1 MRIVN
6 VDISNFR
13 GIKKG
18 SFPFPK
24 DERIICIIGSGDS
37 CKSTLLKSIEWAL
50 WPSWNLVATDMDF
63 YKGNTSEPIVI
74 EVSVAE
80 FIDALLN
87 EEKYGLYLRDAD
99 AVISKEQND
108 EPKEQGLPVLT
119 VRLTIDSSLEPKW
132 EIVTNR
138 SEPKLISHRDRQL
151 LLCSSIGFDYE
162 KDFLWGR
169 NSVLQK
175 YTNSKDT
182 LHNAYTQVMRNAIKD
197 IKLGELDTTASQL
210 KDAGKQYGV
219 SFAGEVHNRI
229 LMQNGSF
236 STMVGVFDGEVPFV
250 QRGLGSKRLLS
261 MGMHINI
268 SDGASVLLVD
278 EIETGLEP
286 YRICALINEFR
297 RRHKNSG
304 QIIMTTHS
312 QNTITECSV
321 NELHVISAHN
331 GIVKLHGLVSGD
343 AEVDETT
350 QRIIR
355 TEPAAF
361 LCKRL
366 IVCEGK
372 TEVGLLRALDK
383 YMSESKGKRFAYFGV
398 GTALGGGGDKFFK
411 MSYLLQ
417 KCGYE
422 VSILMDSDLTKE
434 EEEKENARVL
444 HGIPVFDWEEGNA
457 LEEQLFSDSPTD
469 IINKLLLIAI
479 ENKTYEHVKTKL
491 TGKIPDEFLVVTE
504 DSIQIN
510 SNITD
515 EMKKMLGTIAK
526 RKNSEWYKRIDLGEV
541 IGDIILAQ
549 LDSFSPESRLI
560 TVLSQIESWV
570 IADE

>member
-1 MRIVN
+1 MIRDMRIVN

-13 GIKKG
+13 GIKQG

-24 DERIICIIGSGDS
+24 DKRIVCIIGSGDS

-50 WPSWNLVATDMDF
+50 WPSWNLIATDMDF
-63 YKGNTSEPIVI
+63 YEGNTSEPIVI

-87 EEKYGLYLRDAD
+87 EEKYGLYLRNAD
-99 AVISKEQND
+99 AVINKEQND
-108 EPKEQGLPVLT
+108 EPKEQDLPVLT
-119 VRLTIDSSLEPKW
+119 VRLMIDGSLEPKW

-138 SEPKLISHRDRQL
+138 SEPKLINHRDRQL

-169 NSVLQK
+169 NSILQK
-175 YTNSKDT
+175 YTNSRDT

-197 IKLGELDTTASQL
+197 IKLDELDTTASQL
-210 KDAGKQYGV
+210 RDTGKQYGV
-219 SFAGEVHNRI
+219 SFAGEVHNKI
-229 LMQNGSF
+229 LMQNGSL
-236 STMVGVFDGEVPFV
+236 STTVGVFDGDVPFV

-297 RRHKNSG
+297 RRHKTSG

-312 QNTITECSV
+312 QNAITECSV
-321 NELHVISAHN
+321 NELHIISSHN

-343 AEVDETT
+343 TEVDEIT

-372 TEVGLLRALDK
+372 TEIGLLRNCRK
-383 YMSESKGKRFAYFGV
+383 
-398 GTALGGGGDKFFK
+398 
-411 MSYLLQ
+411 
-417 KCGYE
+417 
-422 VSILMDSDLTKE
+422 
-434 EEEKENARVL
+434 
-444 HGIPVFDWEEGNA
+444 
-457 LEEQLFSDSPTD
+457 
-469 IINKLLLIAI
+469 IIC
-479 ENKTYEHVKTKL
+479 
-491 TGKIPDEFLVVTE
+491 
-504 DSIQIN
+504 N
-510 SNITD
+510 S
-515 EMKKMLGTIAK
+515 
-526 RKNSEWYKRIDLGEV
+526 
-541 IGDIILAQ
+541 
-549 LDSFSPESRLI
+549 
-560 TVLSQIESWV
+560 
-570 IADE
+570 